1 MTLSIKDIN
10 NIETEDAVDE
20 YELYASI
27 QRAINGGLWSLQGSY
42 GRTMMQA
49 ISDGWCLLGTESFND
64 YYGNR
69 IPSRTEVK
77 EGTKGSPEYVLE
89 QRGQEWLDFL
99 ENLQ

>member
-10 NIETEDAVDE
+10 NIETEAEVDDQE
-20 YELYASI
+20 YYASL
-27 QRAINGGLWSLQGSY
+27 QRAINSGMWSLQGSY
-42 GRTMMQA
+42 GRAMMQA

-77 EGTKGSPEYVLE
+77 EGTKGSPQFVLE

-99 ENLQ
+99 EGLQ

>member
-10 NIETEDAVDE
+10 NIESEDAVDE

-42 GRTMMQA
+42 GRAMMQA

-69 IPSRTEVK
+69 IPARTEVK

-89 QRGQEWLDFL
+89 HRGQEWLDFL
-99 ENLQ
+99 TAL

>member
-10 NIETEDAVDE
+10 NIETEAEVDDQE
-20 YELYASI
+20 YYASL
-27 QRAINGGLWSLQGSY
+27 QRAINGGMWSLQGSY
-42 GRTMMQA
+42 GRAMMQA

-89 QRGQEWLDFL
+89 HRGQEWLNFL
-99 ENLQ
+99 EGLQ

>member
-10 NIETEDAVDE
+10 NIETEAEVDDQE
-20 YELYASI
+20 YYASL

-42 GRTMMQA
+42 GRSMMQA
-49 ISDGWCLLGTESFND
+49 ISDGWCLLGTESFDD

-77 EGTKGSPEYVLE
+77 EGTKGSPQFVLE
-89 QRGQEWLDFL
+89 QHGQEWLDFL
-99 ENLQ
+99 ENLK

>member
-1 MTLSIKDIN
+1 MLSIKDVN
-10 NIETEDAVDE
+10 NIESGDAVDE

-27 QRAINGGLWSLQGSY
+27 QRAINGGLWSMQGSY
-42 GRTMMQA
+42 GRAMMQA

-77 EGTKGSPEYVLE
+77 EGTKGSPEFVLE
-89 QRGQEWLDFL
+89 HRGQEWLDFL
-99 ENLQ
+99 TALQ

>member
-10 NIETEDAVDE
+10 NIESEDAVDE

-27 QRAINGGLWSLQGSY
+27 HRAINGGLWSLQGSY
-42 GRTMMQA
+42 GRTMVQP
-49 ISDGWCLLGTESFND
+49 ISDGWCLLGTDSFND

-89 QRGQEWLDFL
+89 HRGQEWLDFL

>member
-1 MTLSIKDIN
+1 MLSIKDIN
-10 NIETEDAVDE
+10 NIETEAEVDDQE
-20 YELYASI
+20 YYASL

-89 QRGQEWLDFL
+89 HRGQEWLDFL
-99 ENLQ
+99 TGL

>member
-10 NIETEDAVDE
+10 NIETEAEVDDQE
-20 YELYASI
+20 YYASL
-27 QRAINGGLWSLQGSY
+27 QRAINSGMWSLQGSY
-42 GRTMMQA
+42 GRAMMQA

-77 EGTKGSPEYVLE
+77 EGTKGSPQFVLE

-99 ENLQ
+99 

>member
-10 NIETEDAVDE
+10 NIESEAEVDDQ
-20 YELYASI
+20 ELYASI

-42 GRTMMQA
+42 GRAMMQA
-49 ISDGWCLLGTESFND
+49 ISDGWCLLGTDSFND

-89 QRGQEWLDFL
+89 HRGQEWLDFL
-99 ENLQ
+99 EGLE

>member
-1 MTLSIKDIN
+1 MLSIKDIN
-10 NIETEDAVDE
+10 NIEREDGVDE

-27 QRAINGGLWSLQGSY
+27 QRAINGGMWSLQGSY
-42 GRTMMQA
+42 GRAMMQA

-77 EGTKGSPEYVLE
+77 EGTKGSPQFVLE

-99 ENLQ
+99 EGLQ

>member
-1 MTLSIKDIN
+1 MLSIKDIN
-10 NIETEDAVDE
+10 NIESGDAVDE

-49 ISDGWCLLGTESFND
+49 ISDGWCLLGTDSFND

-69 IPSRTEVK
+69 IPSRAEVK
-77 EGTKGSPEYVLE
+77 EGTKGSPKYVLE
-89 QRGQEWLDFL
+89 HRGQEWLDFL

>member
-10 NIETEDAVDE
+10 NIETEAEVDDQE
-20 YELYASI
+20 YYASL
-27 QRAINGGLWSLQGSY
+27 QRAINSGMWSLQGSY
-42 GRTMMQA
+42 GRAMMQA

-77 EGTKGSPEYVLE
+77 EGTKGSPQFVLE

-99 ENLQ
+99 ENLE

>member
-1 MTLSIKDIN
+1 MLSIKDIN

-69 IPSRTEVK
+69 IPARTEVK
-77 EGTKGSPEYVLE
+77 AGTKGSPEFVLE

-99 ENLQ
+99 EGLQ

>member
-1 MTLSIKDIN
+1 MALSIKDIN

-77 EGTKGSPEYVLE
+77 EGTKGSPEFVLE

-99 ENLQ
+99 EGLQ

>member
-10 NIETEDAVDE
+10 NIETEAEIDDQE
-20 YELYASI
+20 YYASL
-27 QRAINGGLWSLQGSY
+27 QRAINSGMWSLQGSY
-42 GRTMMQA
+42 GRAMMQA
-49 ISDGWCLLGTESFND
+49 ISDGWCLLGNRSFND

-77 EGTKGSPEYVLE
+77 EGTKGSREFVLE
-89 QRGQEWLDFL
+89 QRGQEWVDFL

>member
-1 MTLSIKDIN
+1 MVLSIKDIN
-10 NIETEDAVDE
+10 NIEREDAVDE

-49 ISDGWCLLGTESFND
+49 ISDGWCLLGTDSFND

-89 QRGQEWLDFL
+89 HRGQEWLDFL
-99 ENLQ
+99 TGL

>member
-1 MTLSIKDIN
+1 MLSIKDIN
-10 NIETEDAVDE
+10 NIETEAEVDDQE
-20 YELYASI
+20 YYASL
-27 QRAINGGLWSLQGSY
+27 QRAINGGMWSLQGSY

-77 EGTKGSPEYVLE
+77 AGTKGSPEYVLE
-89 QRGQEWLDFL
+89 HRGQEWLDFL
-99 ENLQ
+99 TAL

>member
-10 NIETEDAVDE
+10 NIETEAEVDE
-20 YELYASI
+20 QELYASI
-27 QRAINGGLWSLQGSY
+27 QRAINSGMWSLQGSY
-42 GRTMMQA
+42 GRAMMQA

-64 YYGNR
+64 YYGNH

-77 EGTKGSPEYVLE
+77 EGTKGSPQFVLE
-89 QRGQEWLDFL
+89 QHGQEWLDFL